1 MAPDDI
7 PLEPLKLHRS
17 DFIRFDPEPLYRD
30 LGELIGDGKC
40 GGKAKGLAFA
50 RAVVESSP
58 LRELVSFPAF
68 SFSITTEAFFD
79 FVDGNRLDW
88 LYDDPSQ
95 ADLDSMAD
103 GLSVGEALKGDL
115 MRILER
121 AAGLPLAVRSSSL
134 LEDSLSLSFAGKYET
149 CFVAAGTPDQEGLN
163 ALEGA
168 LKRVWLSLFNPSA
181 RAYRAKH
188 GMGDRMEAMGVLIQP
203 VVGRLRGDLYYPEL
217 SGTVFSRVFR
227 RPTPRVRKEDGVMRI
242 CFGLGTRTVERGN
255 ARVFYLT
262 NPNLRP
268 EGNTPEQIAQSSQS
282 DFDYIDLPRR
292 AFLTGSLNNLFLK
305 SILKNHRN
313 AGYFIEKYSDG
324 MLLSTLSEAEG
335 PERPLFTFHGLPVRF
350 RELFDTVR
358 RLMGLME
365 ARMGC
370 PVDMEFTY
378 ETEGGV
384 MHLLQMRPLASFD
397 EMAQVEV
404 PPIAHDRVLLKG
416 DRMVSNG
423 VLKGVRHL
431 VYVDAEA
438 YMSNWDPVRVA
449 QAVGEMNAR
458 LKGEPY
464 ILVGPGRW
472 GSSNPSLGVPASY
485 AQICNCA
492 CLVEL
497 SLPSYGMS
505 PELSYGTHFFL
516 DMDSDGIL
524 YLPVFDGQEGNHFNR
539 RWFSS
544 ALFEQGLH
552 RAVRLYSGVFN
563 VYLDGQG
570 ERGIVALEDQ
580 D

>member
-1 MAPDDI
+1 MAPDDL
-7 PLEPLKLHRS
+7 PLEPLKFHRS
-17 DFIRFDPEPLYRD
+17 DFIRFDPEPLYKDR
-30 LGELIGDGKC
+30 GELIGDGKC

-50 RAVVESSP
+50 RAVVESSS
-58 LRELVSFPAF
+58 LRDLVSFPGF

-79 FVDGNRLDW
+79 FVEDNRLDW
-88 LYDDPSQ
+88 LYDDPSG
-95 ADLDSMAD
+95 ADLESMAEA
-103 GLSVGEALKGDL
+103 LSVGEGLKRDL
-115 MRILER
+115 MRVLER
-121 AAGLPLAVRSSSL
+121 AGGLPLAVRSSSL

-168 LKRVWLSLFNPSA
+168 IKRVWLSLFNPSA
-181 RAYRAKH
+181 KAYRAKH

-203 VVGRLRGDLYYPEL
+203 VVGRRRGDLYYPEL

-268 EGNTPEQIAQSSQS
+268 EGNTPEQIAQSSQW
-282 DFDYIDLPRR
+282 DFDYIDVARR

-313 AGYFIEKYSDG
+313 AGAFIEKYSDG
-324 MLLSTLSEAEG
+324 MLLSTLSETDG
-335 PERPLFTFHGLPVRF
+335 PSRPIFSFHGLPVRF
-350 RELFDTVR
+350 RDLFDTVR

-378 ETEGGV
+378 ETEGGD

-397 EMAQVEV
+397 EMAHVEIPSIRDDV
-404 PPIAHDRVLLKG
+404 VLLKG

-423 VLKGVRHL
+423 VLEGVRHL

-438 YMSNWDPVRVA
+438 YMSNWDPARVA
-449 QAVGEMNAR
+449 HAVGEMNAR

-485 AQICNCA
+485 AQICNCG

-524 YLPVFDGQEGNHFNR
+524 YLPVFDGQEGNRFNR
-539 RWFSS
+539 RWFNS
-544 ALFEQGLH
+544 APFEQGLH
-552 RAVRLYSGVFN
+552 RAVRLYTGSFN

-570 ERGIVALEDQ
+570 ERGIVALASAD
-580 D
+580 